1 MSTAR
6 KAAYLALGAGAS
18 AAETVRGLQKRV
30 IDLSGGVVSRAGGLR
45 DLKGKTI
52 AIDPKSVRELIERSA
67 TRARTATAKARERSV
82 KTYSQFETRGEQLAK
97 RIEQSMPT
105 KRAAEETKK
114 ARSRVKSAAK
124 QVKRA
129 VEADVDAAKAAV
141 EKAVEQTG

>member
-18 AAETVRGLQKRV
+18 AAESVRGLQKRV
-30 IDLSGGVVSRAGGLR
+30 IDLSGEVASRAGGLR
-45 DLKGKTI
+45 DLRGKTI
-52 AIDPKSVRELIERSA
+52 AIDPKSVRELIEKSA
-67 TRARTATAKARERSV
+67 TRARAATASARERSV
-82 KTYSQFETRGEQLAK
+82 EACTRFEKRGEQLAK
-97 RIEQSMPT
+97 RIERSMPT

-141 EKAVEQTG
+141 ETAVEQTG